1 MTTAEAN
8 VTDSEKA
15 AREAVASYDSPRC
28 DAVLTVEGPDGP
40 HEYRCCLPAGH
51 REVAPRPCDFGPR
64 STAVSVNHLRWAL
77 GKIDILRAELRLR
90 GGR

>member
-1 MTTAEAN
+1 MEVV

-15 AREAVASYDSPRC
+15 AREVVASYDSPRC
-28 DAVLTVEGPDGP
+28 DAVLTVHRPDGP

-51 REVAPRPCDFGPR
+51 HEVASRPHDFGPR
-64 STAVSVNHLRWAL
+64 CTAVSVNHLRWAL
-77 GKIDILRAELRLR
+77 GEIDILRAELSAR